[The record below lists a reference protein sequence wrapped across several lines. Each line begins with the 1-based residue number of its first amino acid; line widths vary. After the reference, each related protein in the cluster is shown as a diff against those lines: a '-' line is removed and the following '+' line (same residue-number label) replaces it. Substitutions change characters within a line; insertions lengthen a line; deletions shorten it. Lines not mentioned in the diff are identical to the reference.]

1 MMYKEIIDQISR
13 EYNTNPRFY
22 DFATEKDLCI
32 EILKSNIV
40 SGLNL
45 AIRKETKSKFSVAK
59 VFRLVAK
66 EKMITGCVSLIM
78 EIGKIGH
85 PYYAAM
91 HLIEENKIE
100 NSTIAKMK
108 KQATKLISDL
118 EKLSLENDTVKIM
131 DIFAKLGAIC
141 IHGAEI
147 TE

>member
-1 MMYKEIIDQISR
+1 MMYKEIIDQIAR
-13 EYNTNPRFY
+13 EYNMNPEGF
-22 DFATEKDLCI
+22 DFANEKDMFI
-32 EILKSNIV
+32 DTLKSCVV

-45 AIRKETKSKFSVAK
+45 AVRKETKSKFSVAK
-59 VFRLVAK
+59 IYRKAAK
-66 EKMITGCVSLIM
+66 EKMIAGCVRLII

-108 KQATKLISDL
+108 KRAEKMISDL
-118 EKLSLENDTVKIM
+118 ENLSLENDTVKIM

-141 IHGAEI
+141 IHGTEI